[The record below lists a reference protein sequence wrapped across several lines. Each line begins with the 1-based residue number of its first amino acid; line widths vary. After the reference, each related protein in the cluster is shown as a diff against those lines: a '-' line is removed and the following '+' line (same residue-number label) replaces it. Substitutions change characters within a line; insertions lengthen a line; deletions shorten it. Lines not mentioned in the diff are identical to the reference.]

1 MRPSTLGAIFVV
13 ASIGAGFGSLYLI
26 RYLTRHRGR
35 SGAIWFIGNL
45 TSVAL
50 FCFSYGLSLLVSNP
64 TLRMAFEMLTFASLC
79 FMGPFFLAFGLE
91 YTGRSDLIRK
101 PLFAIV
107 AIVPVVTT
115 GLVVTNPLHGLVWTE
130 FRFAPVFGLETVQ
143 YTVQPWGVFAIL
155 FCIGT
160 AAIGSLALIGA
171 IVSYGPLYR
180 REATAVVLST
190 IPPTVGVSWWL
201 FELGPV
207 PQLHLT
213 AALMLIHISLDTF
226 AFVGTHMFETNPA
239 TQRAAERSGLDNL
252 TEPVIVL
259 DTEHYV
265 VRLNDSA
272 EVAFGNTMEG
282 PLPMPLS
289 QLTGLELATLVQA
302 GELEADGRTFGVSYT
317 PLTDPA
323 DDPVGGMIVCYDL
336 TRERQRE
343 QQLAVLNRVLRHN
356 LRNEMTVIQGL
367 ASSLHA
373 DLEDPTYAS
382 QAATI
387 VEASSAL
394 LSIGEKA
401 REFDRLLDRELQTE
415 SVDVTAVVSDIQQ
428 EFTKRYPEAT
438 VGVEVDVDVGSSSP
452 CLRTNPDVL
461 SFMLSNLL
469 ENAIEHA
476 TERSAVY
483 VHVHVAESA
492 DGRLRVAIRDTNERI
507 PESET
512 TILRE
517 GTETALQHG
526 QGIGL
531 WVVNWCLEALNGEIE
546 FAYDNG
552 NVVTLLLPTEAT
564 AGDASPANVDGT
576 PARVQQAESVWD
588 EFA

>member
-1 MRPSTLGAIFVV
+1 MGPSALGTIFVV
-13 ASIGAGFGSLYLI
+13 ASIGAGFGALYLI

-35 SGAIWFIGNL
+35 SGAVWFIGNL

-50 FCFSYGLSLLVSNP
+50 FCFSYGLSLLVGNP
-64 TLRMAFEMLTFASLC
+64 TLRLAFEMLTFASLC

-107 AIVPVVTT
+107 ALVPVVTT
-115 GLVVTNPLHGLVWTE
+115 GLVVTNPLHGLVWTD

-160 AAIGSLALIGA
+160 AAVGSLALIGA

-190 IPPTVGVSWWL
+190 VPPTVGVSWWL

-213 AALMLIHISLDTF
+213 AALMLIHVSLDTF

-259 DTEHYV
+259 DTEHQV
-265 VRLNDSA
+265 VRLNESA
-272 EVAFGNTMEG
+272 EVVFANTMG
-282 PLPMPLS
+282 QSLPISLS
-289 QLTGLELATLVQA
+289 QLTGLEPDTLFQT
-302 GELEADGRTFGVSYT
+302 GELEFDGRTFGASYT

-336 TRERQRE
+336 TRDRQRE

-373 DLEDPTYAS
+373 DLEDPTHAT
-382 QAATI
+382 QAGTI
-387 VEASSAL
+387 VEASSVL

-401 REFDRLLDRELQTE
+401 REFDRLLGRELQTE
-415 SVDVTAVVSDIQQ
+415 SVDVTAVLSELQQ
-428 EFTKRYPEAT
+428 EFTRRYPEAT
-438 VGVEVDVDVGSSSP
+438 VDLEITASDSR
-452 CLRTNPDVL
+452 LRTNPDVL
-461 SFMLSNLL
+461 SFMFSNLL

-476 TERSAVY
+476 AAPPAASVR
-483 VHVHVAESA
+483 VHVAESA
-492 DGRLRVAIRDTNERI
+492 DGQLRVAIRDTNERI
-507 PESET
+507 PEAET

-546 FAYDNG
+546 FTYDDG
-552 NVVTLLLPTEAT
+552 NVVTLLLPIEAT

-576 PARVQQAESVWD
+576 PTRVQQAESVWD
-588 EFA
+588 EFS